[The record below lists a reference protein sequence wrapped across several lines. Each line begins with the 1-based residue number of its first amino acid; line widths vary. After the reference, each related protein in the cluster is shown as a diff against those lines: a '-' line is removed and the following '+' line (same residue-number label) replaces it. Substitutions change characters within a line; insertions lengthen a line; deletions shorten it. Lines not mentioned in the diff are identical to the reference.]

1 MLNRL
6 FTSAAA
12 WTAIGLLSGLYWREF
27 TKLNEFTGETML
39 STAHTHALAL
49 GTLVFLAV
57 LALAKVFPMAEK
69 STKLFALLYN
79 IGLGFTVGTLLVK
92 GTLQVLEMPIA
103 TSPMWPGF
111 SGLGHMILAGT
122 WVYVFLSLRKALK
135 ADHWDRSPA
144 TVAA

>member
-57 LALAKVFPMAEK
+57 LGL
-69 STKLFALLYN
+69 
-79 IGLGFTVGTLLVK
+79 IG
-92 GTLQVLEMPIA
+92 A
-103 TSPMWPGF
+103 AS
-111 SGLGHMILAGT
+111 
-122 WVYVFLSLRKALK
+122 ALK
-135 ADHWDRSPA
+135 MPEVSRGA
-144 TVAA
+144 